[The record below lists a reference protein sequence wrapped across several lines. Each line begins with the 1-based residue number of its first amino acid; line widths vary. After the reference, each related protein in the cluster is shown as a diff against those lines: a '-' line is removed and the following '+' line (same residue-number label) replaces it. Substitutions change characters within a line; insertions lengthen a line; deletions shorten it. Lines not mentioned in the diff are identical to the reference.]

1 MEKADWLE
9 EVYSH
14 INAAFESE
22 HLPKILDL
30 VRQPSVAGTGEG
42 IDECAE
48 KVMELLRSVGCVDVH
63 LERYVKSPVVVGRLN
78 ADVENAPGILMY
90 GMYDVQPPEPYDEW
104 IVSPYEGARIDFE
117 DYGECIVARGIMN
130 SKGPLVCFI
139 NAVDSIRKTL
149 GYMPVN
155 VLFVV
160 EGEEELGSGS
170 MIPFVEAHKE
180 EIAKLD
186 GVFLNGARQDEQG
199 RPAVLLGNKGTLYL
213 DLEVTGGE
221 WGGPQKIDL
230 HSMNAAWVG
239 SPAWRLVNALA
250 TMRQG
255 DDILIEGFYDD
266 LQPLSE
272 ADEQLTRRFASVF
285 DEEMFLNERL
295 YASRF
300 LHDMHGEEAVRKLMW
315 TPTLNIDG
323 IWGGYTGPATKTVI
337 PYKVQAKVD
346 VRLVPPLTADMMLEK
361 IKKHLH
367 KHGYDDVKITVRQS
381 SPWSK
386 SDPEALA
393 CRAALMALDN
403 SGYDQGYAW
412 PIFPGT
418 GPAYLFTQ
426 RCGVP
431 FVSYGLG
438 QGGRIHAPNEY
449 HTVKGLREN
458 EMSCAAYLYYL
469 TKLAREAGQ

>member
-1 MEKADWLE
+1 
-9 EVYSH
+9 
-14 INAAFESE
+14 
-22 HLPKILDL
+22 
-30 VRQPSVAGTGEG
+30 
-42 IDECAE
+42 
-48 KVMELLRSVGCVDVH
+48 
-63 LERYVKSPVVVGRLN
+63 
-78 ADVENAPGILMY
+78 
-90 GMYDVQPPEPYDEW
+90 
-104 IVSPYEGARIDFE
+104 
-117 DYGECIVARGIMN
+117 
-130 SKGPLVCFI
+130 
-139 NAVDSIRKTL
+139 
-149 GYMPVN
+149 
-155 VLFVV
+155 
-160 EGEEELGSGS
+160 
-170 MIPFVEAHKE
+170 
-180 EIAKLD
+180 
-186 GVFLNGARQDEQG
+186 
-199 RPAVLLGNKGTLYL
+199 
-213 DLEVTGGE
+213 
-221 WGGPQKIDL
+221 
-230 HSMNAAWVG
+230 MNAAWVG
-239 SPAWRLVNALA
+239 SPAWRLVNALS

-266 LQPLSE
+266 LKPLSE

-361 IKKHLH
+361 IKKHLN

-431 FVSYGLG
+431 FVSYGW
-438 QGGRIHAPNEY
+438 GRAAGSTRPMN
-449 HTVKGLREN
+449 TTRSKG
-458 EMSCAAYLYYL
+458 CG
-469 TKLAREAGQ
+469 K

>member
-63 LERYVKSPVVVGRLN
+63 LEQYVKSPVVVGRLN

-104 IVSPYEGARIDFE
+104 IVPPYEGARIDFE
-117 DYGECIVARGIMN
+117 NYGECIVARGIMN
-130 SKGPLVCFI
+130 SKGPLVCFL

-160 EGEEELGSGS
+160 EGEEELGSES

-213 DLEVTGGE
+213 DLEVTGGK

-266 LQPLSE
+266 LEPLSE

-323 IWGGYTGPATKTVI
+323 IWSGYTGPATKTVI
-337 PYKVQAKVD
+337 PYKAQAKVD
-346 VRLVPPLTADMMLEK
+346 VRLVPPLTAEMMLEK

-403 SGYDQGYAW
+403 SGCDQGYAW
-412 PIFPGT
+412 SIFPGT

-469 TKLAREAGQ
+469 TKLAHEAGQ

>member
-9 EVYSH
+9 KVYAL
-14 INAAFESE
+14 IEEEFESE
-22 HLPKILDL
+22 HLPRILDL

-42 IDECAE
+42 IAQCAE
-48 KVMELLRSVGCVDVH
+48 QVMELLRGLGCVDVH
-63 LERYVKSPVVVGRLN
+63 LENYVKSPVVVGRLN
-78 ADVENAPGILMY
+78 ADVPDAPGILMY

-104 IVSPYEGARIDFE
+104 IVPPYEGARMEFE
-117 DYGECIVARGIMN
+117 SYGECIVARGIMN

-139 NAVDSIRKTL
+139 NAVEAIRKTI
-149 GYMPVN
+149 GHMPVN
-155 VLFVV
+155 ILFVV
-160 EGEEELGSGS
+160 EGEEELGSKS

-213 DLEVTGGE
+213 DLEVTGGD

-239 SPAWRLVNALA
+239 SPAWRLVNALS

-272 ADEQLTRRFASVF
+272 ADEKLTKRFAAVF

-300 LHDMHGEEAVRKLMW
+300 LHDLHGEGAVRRLMW

-323 IWGGYTGPATKTVI
+323 IWSGYTGPATKTVI
-337 PYKVQAKVD
+337 PYKACAKVD
-346 VRLVPPLTADMMLEK
+346 VRLVPPLTAEGMLEK
-361 IKKHLH
+361 IRTHLH
-367 KHGYDDVKITVRQS
+367 KHGFDDVKITVRQNT
-381 SPWSK
+381 PWSK
-386 SDPEALA
+386 SDPESLA

-403 SGYDQGYAW
+403 CGYEEGYAW

-469 TKLAREAGQ
+469 TRLAEEEKQ

>member
-1 MEKADWLE
+1 
-9 EVYSH
+9 
-14 INAAFESE
+14 
-22 HLPKILDL
+22 
-30 VRQPSVAGTGEG
+30 
-42 IDECAE
+42 
-48 KVMELLRSVGCVDVH
+48 
-63 LERYVKSPVVVGRLN
+63 
-78 ADVENAPGILMY
+78 
-90 GMYDVQPPEPYDEW
+90 MYDVQPPEPYDEW

>member
-1 MEKADWLE
+1 MAKKEWLD
-9 EVYSH
+9 EVYAC
-14 INAAFESE
+14 INASFESE
-22 HLPKILDL
+22 HLPRILEL

-42 IDECAE
+42 IAECAE
-48 KVMELLRSVGCVDVH
+48 KVMEILGGIGCVDVH
-63 LERYVKSPVVVGRLN
+63 LEHYVRSPVVVGRLN
-78 ADVENAPGILMY
+78 ADVADAPSILMY

-104 IVSPYEGARIDFE
+104 VVPPYEGARIDFE
-117 DYGECIVARGIMN
+117 DYGDCIVARGIVN
-130 SKGPLVCFI
+130 SKGPLICFV
-139 NAVDSIRKTL
+139 NAVDAIRKTL

-155 VLFVV
+155 ILFVV
-160 EGEEELGSGS
+160 EGEEEMGSES
-170 MIPFVEAHKE
+170 MVPFVEAHRE
-180 EIAKLD
+180 EISRLD

-199 RPAVLLGNKGTLYL
+199 RPAVLLGNKGILYM
-213 DLEVTGGE
+213 DLEVSGGE
-221 WGGPQKIDL
+221 WGGPQRIDL
-230 HSMNAAWVG
+230 HSMNAAWVS

-255 DDILIEGFYDD
+255 DKILIEGFYDD
-266 LQPLSE
+266 LRPLSE
-272 ADEQLTRRFASVF
+272 TDEKLTARFAEVF
-285 DEEMFLNERL
+285 DEQMFLNERL
-295 YASRF
+295 YATRF
-300 LHDMHGEEAVRKLMW
+300 LHDARGADAVRQLMW

-323 IWGGYTGPATKTVI
+323 IWGGYTGPATKTVM
-337 PYKVQAKVD
+337 PYQVHAKVD
-346 VRLVPPLTADMMLEK
+346 VRLVPPLTAEMMLEK

-367 KHGYDDVKITVRQS
+367 RHGYDDVKITVRQG

-386 SDPEALA
+386 SDPDALA
-393 CRAALMALDN
+393 SRAALMALDN
-403 SGYDQGYAW
+403 CGYEQGYAW

-469 TKLAREAGQ
+469 CKLADEEKQ